1 MSVER
6 GERPERSGGAVD
18 DVDEGAHDGAVV
30 GRRVR
35 STAVERKPG
44 RSARSGRKV
53 AGDRGEAERSARRM
67 RPERLRA

>member
-18 DVDEGAHDGAVV
+18 EGAHDGAVV

-35 STAVERKPG
+35 CTAVEL
-44 RSARSGRKV
+44 S
-53 AGDRGEAERSARRM
+53 
-67 RPERLRA
+67 LIHI

>member
-18 DVDEGAHDGAVV
+18 EGAHDGAVV

-35 STAVERKPG
+35 CTAVEREPR